1 MGDGFGTES
10 ADPFVGDS
18 EATDCLRLDFGPPG
32 KGER

>member
-1 MGDGFGTES
+1 MGDGFGAES

-18 EATDCLRLDFGPPG
+18 EAADRLRLYFGPPG